1 MEAKIKSIVEVAL
14 NEIETATTLK
24 EVEEIKVKYLG
35 KSGAITEFN
44 KMMKTLSQDDKPKI
58 GQVLNIARNS
68 LDDAIK
74 VKGERL
80 YNEELEKKLAQNKV
94 DITLPVSGKM
104 GALHP
109 LSIMSEKLIQ
119 FFSSRGYIVFD
130 GPEIDVYENNFDKLN
145 IPKDHPARDVQDTFY
160 VDDEYLLRSHTS
172 NLQVRMLQQYKPP
185 FKMVGIGRA
194 YRGDEVDATH
204 SPVFEQMEVMVVDKN
219 VSMADLKTT
228 ISELAKFLFGEH
240 TDVRLRPSFFPFT
253 EPSVEADVTCV
264 KCKGKGCSV
273 CKNTGWM
280 EIFGCGMINPN
291 VLEAGG
297 VDSTEYSGFAL
308 GAGVERLTMCEFGIS
323 DMRALYEND
332 IRFLKQ
338 FK

>member
-1 MEAKIKSIVEVAL
+1 MESKIKSIVEVAL
-14 NEIETATTLK
+14 SEIEIATTLK

-44 KMMKTLSQDDKPKI
+44 KMMKTLSQEEKPRI
-58 GQVLNIARNS
+58 GQVLNDARNS
-68 LDDAIK
+68 VDDAIK

-80 YNEELEKKLAQNKV
+80 YNEELEQRLAQNKV
-94 DITLPVSGKM
+94 DITLPVNDEIGT
-104 GALHP
+104 LHP
-109 LSIMSEKLIQ
+109 LSIISEKLIE

-130 GPEIDVYENNFDKLN
+130 GPEMDIYENNFDKLN
-145 IPKDHPARDVQDTFY
+145 IPDDHPARDVQDTFY
-160 VDDEYLLRSHTS
+160 IDDKYLLRSHTS

-228 ISELAKFLFGEH
+228 ISELAKYLFGEH
-240 TDVRLRPSFFPFT
+240 TEVRLRPSFFPFT

-273 CKNTGWM
+273 CKDTGWM
-280 EIFGCGMINPN
+280 EIFGCGMINPK

-308 GAGVERLTMCEFGIS
+308 GAGVERLTMCEFSIG

-332 IRFLKQ
+332 VRFLKQ

>member
-14 NEIETATTLK
+14 NEIETVTTLK
-24 EVEEIKVKYLG
+24 EVEEIKVRYLG

-44 KMMKTLSQDDKPKI
+44 KMMKTLSLEEKPKI
-58 GQVLNIARNS
+58 GQVLNDARNS
-68 LDDAIK
+68 LDDAIR
-74 VKGERL
+74 VKRERL
-80 YNEELEKKLAQNKV
+80 YNEELERKLAQNKV
-94 DITLPVSGKM
+94 DVTLPTSAEI

-109 LSIMSEKLIQ
+109 LSIISEKLIE

-130 GPEIDVYENNFDKLN
+130 GPEMDVYENNFDKLN
-145 IPKDHPARDVQDTFY
+145 IPEDHPARDVQDTFY
-160 VDDEYLLRSHTS
+160 IDDKYLLRSHTS

-219 VSMADLKTT
+219 ISMADLKTT
-228 ISELAKFLFGEH
+228 ISELAKYLFGEH
-240 TDVRLRPSFFPFT
+240 TEVRLRPSFFPFT

-273 CKNTGWM
+273 CKDTGWM
-280 EIFGCGMINPN
+280 EIFGCGMINPK

-297 VDSTEYSGFAL
+297 VDSSVYSGFAL
-308 GAGVERLTMCEFGIS
+308 GAGVERLTMCEFSIG

-332 IRFLKQ
+332 VRFLKQ

>member
-160 VDDEYLLRSHTS
+160 IDDEYLLRSHTS

>member
-185 FKMVGIGRA
+185 FKMVVIGRA